1 MADAEA
7 YLRGLMP
14 FREEVER
21 FLSREIFAD
30 PVRNNA
36 GWTYDAGLGWVLK
49 DSWRDD
55 GIDGSRTFYR
65 YEPGGARV
73 RINAADRPCR
83 IHAYGNSFT
92 HCDQVSDGETWEE
105 YLAAHLREP
114 VMNFGVGGYGVYQ
127 AYLRMRRQEAID
139 PARYVILNIWHD
151 DHFRSL
157 DAWRAIRFTYRTP
170 CGFTL
175 PHLAADPAK
184 GTVEERPNPCPAPE
198 DVYKLTDPGFVV
210 SRFRDDPSL
219 AEMGFTGHD
228 VGAGGVYCRPSTM
241 SPAHIEA
248 ALLASRRIVEWAE
261 RDCAERGQHLMVIL
275 SHGREIVRDA
285 LEGRPRWDASFV
297 DWVKGRPGFLLDL
310 RDAHRREFATTR
322 LSPDEYLGR
331 YYNGHYAPAGN
342 YFTAEAL
349 RPLLADRLD
358 PRPEPYLGGAPK
370 PHP

>member
-1 MADAEA
+1 MEAEA
-7 YLRGLMP
+7 YLRSFMP
-14 FREEVER
+14 SREEVER
-21 FLSREIFAD
+21 FLSREVFAD

-49 DSWRDD
+49 DSCRDD
-55 GIDGSRTFYR
+55 GIAGSRTFYR

-83 IHAYGNSFT
+83 MHAYGNSFT

-127 AYLRMRRQEAID
+127 AFLRMRRQEAIE

-151 DHFRSL
+151 DHFRNL
-157 DAWRAIRFTYRTP
+157 DSWRAIRFGYRTP

-175 PHLAADPAK
+175 PHLAVDPEA
-184 GTVEERPNPCPAPE
+184 GTVEERPNLCPTAQ
-198 DVYKLTDPGFVV
+198 DVFGLCDPGFVL
-210 SRFRDDPSL
+210 RTF
-219 AEMGFTGHD
+219 GHD
-228 VGAGGVYCRPSTM
+228 PALGDMLREHGDAGIGGAYFHPSAM
-241 SPAHIEA
+241 SPSHIGA

-261 RDCAERGQHLMVIL
+261 RECAERGQQLLIML
-275 SHGREIVRDA
+275 SHGSEIVREELA
-285 LEGRPRWDASFV
+285 GLPRWDAEFV
-297 DWVKGRPGFLLDL
+297 DWVRKRPGFLLDL
-310 RDAHRREFATTR
+310 RDVHRNEFASTKLT
-322 LSPDEYLGR
+322 PDGYLDR

-342 YFTAEAL
+342 QFTAEAL

-358 PRPEPYLGGAPK
+358 PRPEPYLHRRAQPG
-370 PHP
+370 